1 MFNETRLLDCVSYG
15 SEFGQEF
22 STRIVSL
29 NSGVERRNINWSMP
43 LGRYSIIY
51 QALKPEDH
59 QKVRAAHMASMG
71 SAIPFRF
78 KDWSDY
84 QADNEV
90 LGTGTGEEQT
100 LQLVKAYRFGP
111 VELTRIIK
119 KPVASGL
126 VVYSDGVAIPSAVD
140 AATGQVTVVA
150 NEGELVTWSGEFD
163 IPVRFDDD
171 RLDVE
176 PLARRSSGFVLSA
189 DVGLTEV
196 RL

>member
-29 NSGVERRNINWSMP
+29 NSGIERRNINWSMP

-78 KDWSDY
+78 KDWSDH

-111 VELTRIIK
+111 VELKRIIK

-126 VVYSDGVAIPSAVD
+126 VVYSDGVAIPSVVD

-176 PLARRSSGFVLSA
+176 PLVRRSSGFVLSA